1 MLDTFVFD
9 KKDLFLP
16 GADTTVRVQRSR
28 SRRVMLLGGN
38 LVGNTRSESSGVSAR
53 VRRGGIYGFSSVA
66 GCTPEGVEAVIRAA
80 GENAAFMDERLR
92 RGKPA
97 LVGTPAGRITEYA
110 DAPDPEQKYYIDFI
124 RQLDAY
130 IAEKFPDLASRRIVA
145 INECIEKVIATSDC
159 ADGHVGMNRSYI
171 YVQMGAT
178 TPAGVTV
185 ELMGI
190 YGGWGAFDYQFH
202 TPEEIYPELDKLH
215 EKVMKKREGVYAEA
229 GVKTCILAGELS
241 GMLAHEAVGHTVE
254 ADMVMGGSV
263 AAHMMG
269 KQVASE
275 LVSMIDFAHTAL
287 GKPAPLPVWIDDEG
301 VAAKDAVLIR
311 DGILVGYMH
320 NRESAERFGAEPC
333 GNARAF
339 AFSDEPLIRMRN
351 TAVLPGK
358 SKLEDIIA
366 SVDDGYLLCNTNN
379 GQADT
384 TGEFMFGVTMGY
396 EIKKGKLG
404 RAILDTTISGVA
416 FDMLKTVDM
425 VSDTVEWCSSG
436 YCGKKQPMP
445 VGLGG
450 PALRCR
456 VNVGGR

>member
-1 MLDTFVFD
+1 MLDSFVFE
-9 KKDLFLP
+9 KKGLFLP
-16 GADTTVRVQRSR
+16 GADTTVRVQKSR
-28 SRRVMLLGGN
+28 NRRIVLLGGN
-38 LVGNTRSESSGVSAR
+38 IVGNQRSESSGVSAR
-53 VRRGGIYGFSSVA
+53 VRRGGMYGFSSVA
-66 GCTPEGVEAVIRAA
+66 GCTPEAVDAVIRAA
-80 GENAAFMDERLR
+80 GENAAFMDDRLR

-97 LVGTPAGRITEYA
+97 LSPMPAGMVTECE
-110 DAPDPEQKYYIDFI
+110 DAADPEQKYYIDFA
-124 RQLDAY
+124 RAVDAY
-130 IAEKFPDLASRRIVA
+130 IVEKFPDLATRNVIVF
-145 INECIEKVIATSDC
+145 NECIEKVIATSDC
-159 ADGHVGMNRSYI
+159 ADGHVGMNRSYM
-171 YVQMGAT
+171 YVVMSAM

-185 ELMGI
+185 EHTGI
-190 YGGWGAFDYQFH
+190 YGGWGDFESLFR
-202 TPEEIYPELDKLH
+202 TPEDLYPELDRLH
-215 EKVMKKREGVYAEA
+215 EEVMKKREGVYAEA

-263 AAHMMG
+263 AAHLMG
-269 KQVASE
+269 QRVASE
-275 LVSMIDFAHTAL
+275 LVSMVDFAHTAL
-287 GKPAPLPVWIDDEG
+287 GRPAPLPVWLDDEG
-301 VAAKDAVLIR
+301 VVAKDAVLIK
-311 DGILVGYMH
+311 DGILTGYMH
-320 NRESAERFGAEPC
+320 NRESAERFGTEPC

-358 SKLEDIIA
+358 SKLEDMIA
-366 SVDDGYLLCNTNN
+366 SVDDGYLLCSTNN

-416 FDMLKTVDM
+416 FEMLKTVDM
-425 VSDTVEWCSSG
+425 VSDTVAWASSG
-436 YCGKKQPMP
+436 YCGKKQLMP

-456 VNVGGR
+456 VNIGGR

>member
-1 MLDTFVFD
+1 MLDPFVFD
-9 KKDLFLP
+9 KKGLFLP

-28 SRRVMLLGGN
+28 NRRIVLLGGN
-38 LVGNTRSESSGVSAR
+38 IVGNQRSESSGVSAR
-53 VRRGGIYGFSSVA
+53 VRRGGMYGFSSVA
-66 GCTPEGVEAVIRAA
+66 GCTPDAVDAVIRAA

-97 LVGTPAGRITEYA
+97 LAPMPSGMIAEYS
-110 DAPDPEQKYYIDFI
+110 DANDPEQKFYIDFARAI
-124 RQLDAY
+124 DAY
-130 IAEKFPDLASRRIVA
+130 IVKKFPDLASRNIVLF
-145 INECIEKVIATSDC
+145 NECIEKVIATSDC
-159 ADGHVGMNRSYI
+159 ADGHVGMNRSYM
-171 YVQMGAT
+171 YVIMSAM

-185 ELMGI
+185 EHTGI
-190 YGGWGAFDYQFH
+190 FGGWGNFESQFH
-202 TPEEIYPELDKLH
+202 SPEEFYPEFDKLH
-215 EKVMKKREGVYAEA
+215 EEIMKKREGVYAEA

-263 AAHMMG
+263 AAHLMG

-275 LVSMIDFAHTAL
+275 LVSMVDYAHTAF
-287 GKPAPLPVWIDDEG
+287 GKPAPLPVWLDDEG
-301 VAAKDAVLIR
+301 VIAKDAVLINE
-311 DGILVGYMH
+311 GILTGYMH

-366 SVDDGYLLCNTNN
+366 SVDDGYMLCSTNN
-379 GQADT
+379 GQADM

-416 FDMLKTVDM
+416 FEMLKTVDM
-425 VSDTVEWCSSG
+425 VSDTVTWSSSG

-456 VNVGGR
+456 VNIGGR